1 MGDPKFPR
9 RSYDTPSHPW
19 QGERIKEEAIV
30 VAQYGLKNKKELW
43 KAKTILRELKQQSRE
58 LQARVRTGEPQAIKE
73 MDQLLKR
80 CARMGILPMEG
91 ATLDDVLGLGTES
104 MLLRRL
110 QSMVVRKNLAS
121 SAKQARQL
129 IVHGHISID
138 GRKVTIP
145 GYTVTRGEEDL
156 IAINA
161 FSPIANEVH
170 PVRTMQKEVAEN
182 RIRNPPVE
190 RPREDPRDRRGGGG
204 RGGSG
209 GRGGFRSGGAK
220 PTFVKH
226 VPKEI
231 MKNVVADVQGSA
243 PIPEPSNEE
252 GQ

>member
-19 QGERIKEEAIV
+19 QGERIKEEAIIV
-30 VAQYGLKNKKELW
+30 QQYGLKNKKELW
-43 KAKTILRELKQQSRE
+43 KAKTILRELKKQSRD
-58 LQARVRTGEPQAIKE
+58 LQARLRTGEPQAVRE
-73 MDQLLKR
+73 TDLLLKR
-80 CARMGILPMEG
+80 CARMGLLPMEG

-104 MLLRRL
+104 MLGRRL
-110 QSMVVRKNLAS
+110 QTIVIRKGLAS
-121 SAKQARQL
+121 SPNQARQM
-129 IVHGHISID
+129 IVHGHISIE

-145 GYTVTRGEEDL
+145 GYTVSRGEEDL

-161 FSPIANEVH
+161 FSPIANEMH
-170 PVRTMQKEVAEN
+170 PVRVAQKEVFEN
-182 RIRNPPVE
+182 RLKNPPVE

-204 RGGSG
+204 RGG
-209 GRGGFRSGGAK
+209 GRGGFRSGGGK

-231 MKNVVADVQGSA
+231 VKTAAVDAQGSA
-243 PIPEPSNEE
+243 PIPEPTEE